1 MHHNMRPT
9 TLLQKC
15 RHAMAI
21 NEQRSSFSHTPFI
34 AYLGPTVSGNE
45 LKRARNTSLDGGKE
59 CLRTQAMWN
68 RKIEQRWFV
77 GAHSNIGGGYEDNV
91 LAQRP
96 LHWVLEGATKAGLEC
111 GTLDVTGWPIY
122 GAPHPRD
129 SYEEFANPFWTLIL
143 RGKRFY
149 RRIAPPPELRAN
161 LDAQD
166 RAQSNGF
173 VLKHV
178 HEELD
183 ESVFAYYLPA
193 NATVPPNLLEY
204 AGRVVESTERV
215 GKKGKLNN
223 PTYLTRML
231 AIAQKQC
238 DDRWP
243 GRTIAGTALQI
254 AALLGWSLLAAWGVV
269 VANDLFLTSPQ
280 VPLVVVHLAFI
291 LICLADIAELTV
303 GFSLAR
309 RGGGECR
316 RAAVDVL
323 YWLRSVGFVLFTF
336 GAVASIAHGIIALYN
351 GISPWLELRPIHVAS
366 ASDQA
371 NAVARCAGKLLLLQ
385 AGIVAFLKAAYW
397 CGETMRTANLGS
409 IVPLQLRA
417 RPSAVT
423 ELLRKWWNSLLCGPN
438 PLVAPNFNP
447 VRAAL
452 WRDIL
457 GFIPLYTL
465 VFGFGSWL
473 AVTELTPSTLPWL
486 MLPPW
491 LFDWLK
497 KYWWLFPSLAA
508 LADYLEDFCHLKYL
522 GLFEKQRPIPALLT
536 GFSFSMTVTKFMALA
551 VASALTLAAVI
562 GLTDMILRDVTSAG
576 WRGLLSVT
584 LSSFSLLVIV
594 GIAIWA
600 AIYRAQNK
608 GLRTTRSG

>member
-1 MHHNMRPT
+1 MVNGVTIEQRKQYFRGVGTGPLDRITGGGFGFGLEQNVRDAYNWLVTHYNDVDIGPDSTGAGDEIFIFGFSRGAYTARSLVGLIATYGILRHGAPLPASSFGNDCVLGRQREKHNGVWERIFGNNMQVPRRITDLKLDPWLARVHETSPPKNRTEELIISWSRRAKITYLGIYDTVGAIGWDSLAIPGLRSKLAMHHNMRPT

-122 GAPHPRD
+122 GALHPRD

-254 AALLGWSLLAAWGVV
+254 AALSGWSLLAAWGVV

-309 RGGGECR
+309 RGGGE
-316 RAAVDVL
+316 VDVQPSTCFIGSAPSGSCFL
-323 YWLRSVGFVLFTF
+323 PLEPLHRS
-336 GAVASIAHGIIALYN
+336 
-351 GISPWLELRPIHVAS
+351 R
-366 ASDQA
+366 
-371 NAVARCAGKLLLLQ
+371 
-385 AGIVAFLKAAYW
+385 
-397 CGETMRTANLGS
+397 
-409 IVPLQLRA
+409 
-417 RPSAVT
+417 T
-423 ELLRKWWNSLLCGPN
+423 ELLLCKMGSL
-438 PLVAPNFNP
+438 
-447 VRAAL
+447 R
-452 WRDIL
+452 
-457 GFIPLYTL
+457 
-465 VFGFGSWL
+465 
-473 AVTELTPSTLPWL
+473 
-486 MLPPW
+486 
-491 LFDWLK
+491 
-497 KYWWLFPSLAA
+497 
-508 LADYLEDFCHLKYL
+508 
-522 GLFEKQRPIPALLT
+522 
-536 GFSFSMTVTKFMALA
+536 
-551 VASALTLAAVI
+551 
-562 GLTDMILRDVTSAG
+562 G
-576 WRGLLSVT
+576 WS
-584 LSSFSLLVIV
+584 
-594 GIAIWA
+594 
-600 AIYRAQNK
+600 
-608 GLRTTRSG
+608 